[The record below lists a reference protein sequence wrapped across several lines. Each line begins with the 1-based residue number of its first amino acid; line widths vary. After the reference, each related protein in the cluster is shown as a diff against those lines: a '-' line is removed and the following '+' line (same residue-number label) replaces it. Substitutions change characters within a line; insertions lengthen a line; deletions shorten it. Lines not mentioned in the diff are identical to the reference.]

1 MTQIIKTLYNFDL
14 NIQYNNNFEYRNCL
28 RQLFFMDYK
37 LPDNLKDIDAE
48 TQDEYNYDE
57 ECISST
63 MSLLFSYTKDNMYFN
78 ELYDIIQNTFII
90 APNGIKSTNA
100 LEINPIKIIAKINI
114 KMHNIQSDCSLS
126 VSGFLYFFQL
136 RFTQSA
142 GPGL

>member
-78 ELYDIIQNTFII
+78 ELYDMAASKMI
-90 APNGIKSTNA
+90 STNREIGQA
-100 LEINPIKIIAKINI
+100 VLFSYDYLIFFHLCLASFFNETSSFDQNNPFYLELKKRL
-114 KMHNIQSDCSLS
+114 Q
-126 VSGFLYFFQL
+126 
-136 RFTQSA
+136 
-142 GPGL
+142 

>member
-63 MSLLFSYTKDNMYFN
+63 MSLLFSYTKDNTYFN
-78 ELYDIIQNTFII
+78 KLYDMAASKMI
-90 APNGIKSTNA
+90 STNR
-100 LEINPIKIIAKINI
+100 EIGQAVLFSYDYLI
-114 KMHNIQSDCSLS
+114 
-126 VSGFLYFFQL
+126 FFHL
-136 RFTQSA
+136 N
-142 GPGL
+142 